1 MLFET
6 LLNCFYSIF
15 GGFLIYF
22 VLIAIKQNWV
32 NTVYYLISFTLL
44 PPVAFV
50 ITNVISN
57 NLALSLGMIGA
68 LSIVRFRNPVKNPL
82 ELVIYFSLITVG
94 ISFGVNP
101 KWGFLLVFVVISILV
116 FSRLFQI
123 IVQKKNL
130 FNLFKYSFSTND
142 GTLRNLLEIESSS
155 KIDFLEDHED
165 LLYYSS
171 NNKDKF
177 LYKISVKNKS
187 QIQNVKKE
195 IKPLKSIISIEVR
208 YGS

>member
-1 MLFET
+1 MYIEI
-6 LLNCFYSIF
+6 LLNCLFSILS
-15 GGFLIYF
+15 GLIIYF
-22 VLIAIKQNWV
+22 NLILIKQNWV
-32 NTVYYLISFTLL
+32 NTVYYLMSFLLL

-142 GTLRNLLEIESSS
+142 GNLRNLLEIESSS
-155 KIDFLEDHED
+155 KIDLLENHED

-171 NNKDKF
+171 NNIDKF
-177 LYKISVKNKS
+177 LNKISVKDKS
-187 QIQNVKKE
+187 QIENIKKK
-195 IKPLKSIISIEVR
+195 IKSLESITSIEVR
-208 YGS
+208 YGN